1 MIAVSCMSVITI
13 ILFFGDNNVNL
24 LLHRTDTIHI
34 QMQRRQRWRWGHR
47 RHRKRHSTTS
57 IESAFIFE
65 VRARVEWTRY
75 FWSLDEIKSQF
86 YNLFFFF
93 WGRNVIKFELCY
105 FMRWRLF
112 LTAIL
117 SVIIGFIFV
126 KISWYLDCDGFYEIK
141 HISNSIIYHV
151 ILFRSYIFNRIKP
164 KTCST
169 SLPIEF
175 FGFYLGFFNFIT
187 KIRRGKH
194 SGVE

>member
-86 YNLFFFF
+86 YNLFFFLRPECYQIWIMLF
-93 WGRNVIKFELCY
+93 HAMKTLPHRNSLCY
-105 FMRWRLF
+105 YRFYFRKNIMIFGLWRL
-112 LTAIL
+112 L
-117 SVIIGFIFV
+117 
-126 KISWYLDCDGFYEIK
+126 W
-141 HISNSIIYHV
+141 N
-151 ILFRSYIFNRIKP
+151 
-164 KTCST
+164 
-169 SLPIEF
+169 
-175 FGFYLGFFNFIT
+175 
-187 KIRRGKH
+187 
-194 SGVE
+194 